1 MVSVSGILVSIAP
14 ESWFHCTRIF
24 KSSKEIFL
32 NLAHRLNTVVDYD
45 EIVVL
50 EDGNIAETGTH
61 DELMNVRGKYYD
73 MYNEYMMSGG
83 EKL

>member
-1 MVSVSGILVSIAP
+1 M
-14 ESWFHCTRIF
+14 
-24 KSSKEIFL
+24 
-32 NLAHRLNTVVDYD
+32 NTVVDYD